1 MYKTLYYSTK
11 GLVVELTPPYVQS
24 TGSVREKRFKLRG

>member
-24 TGSVREKRFKLRG
+24 AWESKGKRI